1 MMCITCNLSRY
12 LREPNILYLQLME
25 NKDVA
30 HKYGIQQD
38 LVAFHP
44 LARGGNTALP
54 NREADVWLVTRKACK
69 TATVASMLYITKC
82 ILALRPHIWFHTAES
97 D

>member
-1 MMCITCNLSRY
+1 
-12 LREPNILYLQLME
+12 ME

-30 HKYGIQQD
+30 YKYGMQQD

-54 NREADVWLVTRKACK
+54 NREADDWLVTRKACE
-69 TATVASMLYITKC
+69 TATVAS
-82 ILALRPHIWFHTAES
+82 E
-97 D
+97 